1 MTDEEKKKDP
11 IEDLILNMRKGT
23 LITVFYGT
31 YACKGVFIGFKNH
44 ANSTYSGRRMHY
56 HSLYNQDISN
66 GDGWINK
73 KLKEWK
79 KGKGRPYISQIHS
92 NAEHRVFSIGKEMLS
107 EYEKEYYN
115 AVKQLI

>member
-11 IEDLILNMRKGT
+11 IEDIILNMRTGT

-31 YACKGVFIGFKNH
+31 YSCKGVFIGFRDQT
-44 ANSTYSGRRMHY
+44 NSTYPGRRMHY
-56 HSLYNQDISN
+56 HSLYNHDISS
-66 GDGWINK
+66 GTIWISK
-73 KLKEWK
+73 KLEEWK

-92 NAEHRVFSIGKEMLS
+92 NAEHRVFPIGKEMLS

-115 AVKQLI
+115 TVKSLI